1 LPIKVKPNLFYA
13 RINLILGKEYRMANK
28 EQKSKKE
35 KKKKKQDKPKKK

>member
-1 LPIKVKPNLFYA
+1 LCRDQIDPWKGDPP
-13 RINLILGKEYRMANK
+13 MANK